1 MNDALVG
8 GVVVVTFVL
17 PTILFG
23 AVFAGVGGF
32 LYLESSEAADTYE
45 PTNATVLS
53 SHVEETTDD
62 VEDTPTYRP
71 AVTYEYTVDGET
83 YRSSNVLPGPGLTS
97 RSDRG
102 WARGIVADHPEG
114 ATVTA
119 YYDSEGPSNAFLVRD
134 DQQFL
139 PLVFAGTG
147 VVIVLF
153 GVVTLIGVVGW
164 VLR

>member
-8 GVVVVTFVL
+8 GIVVVTFVL

-32 LYLESSEAADTYE
+32 LYLETGEAVDTYE
-45 PTNATVLS
+45 PTNATVVS
-53 SHVEETTDD
+53 SHVEETTADA
-62 VEDTPTYRP
+62 EDTPTYRP
-71 AVTYEYTVDGET
+71 AITYEYTVEGET

-102 WARGIVADHPEG
+102 WAQGVVADHPEG

-119 YYDSEGPSNAFLVRD
+119 YYDPENPSNAFLVKN
-134 DQQFL
+134 QQRLF
-139 PLVFAGTG
+139 PLAFAGVG
-147 VVIVLF
+147 VVVVLF
-153 GVVTLIGVVGW
+153 GVGTFLAVVGW